1 MNPNRRAAAT
11 ALIAA
16 GLIVAAAPAA
26 SAAPAAPAA
35 PAQVISGASALQEHL
50 RKAVALEEAR
60 PDASAASCVTT
71 GPVGFIQLD

>member
-16 GLIVAAAPAA
+16 GLLVAAAPAA
-26 SAAPAAPAA
+26 SAAPAA